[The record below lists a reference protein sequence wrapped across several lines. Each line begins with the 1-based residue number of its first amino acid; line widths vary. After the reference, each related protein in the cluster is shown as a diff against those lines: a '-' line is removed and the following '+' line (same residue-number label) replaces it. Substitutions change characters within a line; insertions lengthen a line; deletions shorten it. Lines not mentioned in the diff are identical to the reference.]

1 MPTSPQETAPW
12 RSGIAGARAN
22 IVPGLVLQAVALA
35 LVAGY
40 YYSPQVHELL
50 GALSSVRERAGAPFA
65 VVSTALCGGV
75 FPFLYLRFSGG
86 EEPGC
91 GYSWA
96 QGAALTAFWAY
107 KGLEVDIW
115 YRIQS
120 HVVGGGHDPG
130 TIATKVFLDQLVY
143 CPAFAVPITAA
154 VYQWV
159 DSRFDGGALAADVRA
174 GRWYGRKVLA
184 VLISNLGVW
193 LPTVAIIYAL
203 PLPLQ
208 LPLQNLILCFY
219 TLVVAHQTR
228 TRQPRR

>member
-1 MPTSPQETAPW
+1 M
-12 RSGIAGARAN
+12 
-22 IVPGLVLQAVALA
+22 VPGLVLQAVALV

-50 GALSSVRERAGAPFA
+50 GLLAAARERAGASFA
-65 VVSTALCGGV
+65 IVSTGLCGGV
-75 FPFLYLRFSGG
+75 FPFLYLRFSGR
-86 EEPGC
+86 EAPGS

-96 QGAALTAFWAY
+96 QGTALTAFWAY
-107 KGLEVDIW
+107 KGLEVAIW
-115 YRIQS
+115 YSIQA
-120 HVVGGGHDPG
+120 HVVGSGHSPG
-130 TIATKVFLDQLVY
+130 TIAIKVFLDQLVY

-159 DSRFDGGALAADVRA
+159 DSRFDGAALVADLRA
-174 GRWYGRKVLA
+174 GRWYRRKVLA

-228 TRQPRR
+228 TPQPLR